1 MNNILKM
8 AAVATFTLT
17 AFSAQAKSAEP
28 AVIYDTAGKFDK
40 SFNEAV
46 FRGGVEAYK
55 KEKNINCK
63 NEAVGFEPPPVDSRT
78 SSLTSRPR
86 TQSARL
92 LTGFIQNRRRG

>member
-17 AFSAQAKSAEP
+17 ALSAQAKSAEP

-46 FRGGVEAYK
+46 FRGGVEA
-55 KEKNINCK
+55 
-63 NEAVGFEPPPVDSRT
+63 
-78 SSLTSRPR
+78 
-86 TQSARL
+86 
-92 LTGFIQNRRRG
+92 